1 MRALLKSLLFCLIA
15 GALALSTA
23 PQAGSQTP
31 SPRNS
36 SLDAQQAL
44 HLADT
49 GRCRQAMPLLLRL
62 TRHPLGAALER
73 RLGFDGLK
81 CARALGNERD
91 TVEFVLFLKQRFPR
105 DPQVLYLATHAYS
118 DLATETSNQL
128 IAAAPDSV
136 PAQEL
141 DAESLEVQGNWSA
154 AEEVYRKILAA
165 HPGTPGIH
173 FRLGRDILS
182 EPKTP
187 STAQRAA
194 KEFEAEL
201 KIDPGN
207 ADAEY
212 VLGELA
218 RENNDWPEAIK
229 HFSQATKL
237 DAGFYEAFLGLGM
250 ALNSA
255 KRYTEALS
263 PLEDYVKA
271 RPQNPTGHYQLALCY
286 DRLGRKAQA
295 SRQIA
300 LFQKTSQALKT
311 DQNVAQ
317 PPGKQTPQ

>member
-1 MRALLKSLLFCLIA
+1 MRALLNSFLFCLTT

-23 PQAGSQTP
+23 PQARSQSP

-36 SLDAQQAL
+36 PLDAQQVL
-44 HLADT
+44 QLAET

-62 TRHPLGAALER
+62 THRPLDAALER

-81 CARALGNERD
+81 CARALGNERN
-91 TVEFVLFLKQRFPR
+91 TVEFVLFLTQRFPR

-141 DAESLEVQGNWSA
+141 DAESLEVQGNWNA

-165 HPGTPGIH
+165 HPDTPGIH

-194 KEFEAEL
+194 KEFQEEL
-201 KIDPGN
+201 TIDPRN

-218 RENNDWPEAIK
+218 RESNDWPEAIK

-255 KRYTEALS
+255 QRYSEAVS

-271 RPQNPTGHYQLALCY
+271 RPENPTGHYQLALCY

-311 DQNVAQ
+311 EQNVAQ
-317 PPGKQTPQ
+317 PAGKQPPQ